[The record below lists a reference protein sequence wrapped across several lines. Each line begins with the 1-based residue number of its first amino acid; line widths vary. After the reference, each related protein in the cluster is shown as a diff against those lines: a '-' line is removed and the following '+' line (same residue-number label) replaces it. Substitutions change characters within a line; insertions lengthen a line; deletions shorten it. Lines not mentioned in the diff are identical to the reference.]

1 MIIFSPSV
9 TRHQAEDLNGSM
21 VFIIIIFFYLQNMS
35 FMIRFYFNFSSYF
48 HFLQLKPFL
57 FSVRFCF
64 VLLLFHV

>member
-35 FMIRFYFNFSSYF
+35 FMIRFYFI
-48 HFLQLKPFL
+48 
-57 FSVRFCF
+57 
-64 VLLLFHV
+64 